1 MEEDILWQDKK
12 HLLAWP
18 LSFTK
23 YTVVYNKLHVEKG
36 IVNISYDEVMLYR
49 VVDCRCTVNLI
60 QRLCNTGNVILYT
73 IDKNS
78 PIVVLENIKNPLR
91 VKEFLSELCLKER
104 RTNHLI
110 EMA

>member
-1 MEEDILWQDKK
+1 M
-12 HLLAWP
+12 
-18 LSFTK
+18 
-23 YTVVYNKLHVEKG
+23 VYNKLHVEKG
-36 IVNISYDEVMLYR
+36 IVNTSYDEVMLYR

-78 PIVVLENIKNPLR
+78 PIVVLENIKNPLK

-104 RTNHLI
+104 RANNLI

>member
-1 MEEDILWQDKK
+1 MEEDILWEDKK

-36 IVNISYDEVMLYR
+36 IVNTSYDEVMLYR

-78 PIVVLENIKNPLR
+78 PIVVLESVKDPLK
-91 VKEFLSELCLKER
+91 VKDFLSELCLKER
-104 RTNHLI
+104 RANHVI
-110 EMA
+110 EVM

>member
-12 HLLAWP
+12 HLLAWQ

-36 IVNISYDEVMLYR
+36 IVNTSYDEVMLYR

-104 RTNHLI
+104 RANNLI

>member
-36 IVNISYDEVMLYR
+36 IVNTSYDEVMLYR

-78 PIVVLENIKNPLR
+78 HIVVLENIKNPLM

-104 RTNHLI
+104 RANNLI

>member
-36 IVNISYDEVMLYR
+36 IVNTSYDEVMLYR

-78 PIVVLENIKNPLR
+78 PIVVLENIKNPLK

-110 EMA
+110 EIM

>member
-1 MEEDILWQDKK
+1 MEEDILWEDKK

-36 IVNISYDEVMLYR
+36 IVNTSYDEVMLYR

-78 PIVVLENIKNPLR
+78 PIVVLENIKNPLK

-110 EMA
+110 EIM

>member
-1 MEEDILWQDKK
+1 MEEDILWEDKK

-23 YTVVYNKLHVEKG
+23 YTVVYNKLYVEKG
-36 IVNISYDEVMLYR
+36 IVNTSYDEVMLYR

-78 PIVVLENIKNPLR
+78 PIVVLENIKNPLK

-110 EMA
+110 EIM